1 MFSSIMW
8 RRYLAEFI
16 GTFAYV
22 FLGCGARIVSAT
34 TSDVPSRLLV
44 YFTFGFT
51 MMAMV
56 YALRH
61 ISAAPFN
68 PAVVFGLALAR
79 RFPWK
84 YVLPYWGAQIAG
96 AIAASFVHYLLV
108 PGRAYKAHYGAT
120 IPFIGTGKG
129 VVIEAIITF
138 FFMLVFMST
147 ATDRRVGRAASGFA
161 IGMTITIA
169 GFFAAPLTVGSMNP
183 ARSLGPALFA
193 GGVALRTVW
202 VYWVGP
208 LVGALVGAV
217 LYEFIRGGEEQVLE
231 IPEGIF
237 EGIKRPKPLFH
248 FASPT
253 PLPLKDLSKETMES
267 KLPEK
272 TNEQENVQ
280 QSSNQSE

>member
-8 RRYLAEFI
+8 RRYLAEFF

-61 ISAAPFN
+61 ISGAPFN
-68 PAVVFGLALAR
+68 PAIVFGLAIAR

-84 YVLPYWGAQIAG
+84 YVLPYWIAQVGG
-96 AIAASFVHYLLV
+96 AIAASFLHFLLV
-108 PGRAYKAHYGAT
+108 PNRAIQAHYGAT
-120 IPFIGTGKG
+120 IPFIGPGKA

-138 FFMLVFMST
+138 FFMFVFMST
-147 ATDRRVGRAASGFA
+147 ATDTHVSRAASGLT
-161 IGMTITIA
+161 IGLTITIA
-169 GFFAAPLTVGSMNP
+169 GFFAAPLTGGSMNP
-183 ARSLGPALFA
+183 ARSLAPALFA
-193 GGVALRTVW
+193 GGVILSTVW

-208 LVGALVGAV
+208 LAGAAV
-217 LYEFIRGGEEQVLE
+217 SVLMYEFMRGGDEQIRE
-231 IPEGIF
+231 IPAGIF
-237 EGIKRPKPLFH
+237 TGMKQPALLFH
-248 FASPT
+248 LPAPA
-253 PLPLKDLSKETMES
+253 PLHLHDLSKERMEGEQ
-267 KLPEK
+267 PEWTGEK
-272 TNEQENVQ
+272 ENAP
-280 QSSNQSE
+280 QSENQNK

>member
-34 TSDVPSRLLV
+34 TSDVPSRLLI

-51 MMAMV
+51 MMVMV

-84 YVLPYWGAQIAG
+84 YVLPYWIAQIAG
-96 AIAASFVHYLLV
+96 AIAASFIHFLLI
-108 PGRAYKAHYGAT
+108 PEQASKGHYGAT
-120 IPFIGTGKG
+120 IPFIGPGKA

-147 ATDRRVGRAASGFA
+147 ATDRRVSRAASGFA
-161 IGMTITIA
+161 IGMTITVA

-183 ARSLGPALFA
+183 ARSLAPALFA
-193 GGVALRTVW
+193 GGVALNTVW
-202 VYWVGP
+202 VYFVGP
-208 LVGALVGAV
+208 LLGTTVGAIV
-217 LYEFIRGGEEQVLE
+217 YEFIRGGEEQILE

-237 EGIKRPKPLFH
+237 AGLKKPTPLFH
-248 FASPT
+248 FSSPA
-253 PLPLKDLSKETMES
+253 PLPLNNLSEETMER
-267 KLPEK
+267 KLPDK
-272 TNEQENVQ
+272 SNEHE
-280 QSSNQSE
+280 